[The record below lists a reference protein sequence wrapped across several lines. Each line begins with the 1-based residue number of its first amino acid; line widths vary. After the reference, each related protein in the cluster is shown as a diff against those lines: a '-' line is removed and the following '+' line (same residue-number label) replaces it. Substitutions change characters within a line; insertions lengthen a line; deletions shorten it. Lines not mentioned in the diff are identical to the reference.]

1 MNKKTRHILRGFSIL
16 LFVILFCKMGF
27 SQAEYTLYGFDY
39 VPQSNH
45 LNPAAIPD
53 AKMVI
58 GIPFLSSLAVSA
70 YSTGFSFNDLFTE
83 QGDSLYFNL
92 EPIISGSDAMNYVTA
107 FFDMD
112 IIYFGYKIKKGYLN
126 VGIRHRIYA
135 RAFYATDLL
144 KLAWYGNN
152 AYIGENLDLSPTW
165 VNADEFNSWYAG
177 YAFPIGK
184 RVEMGVR
191 FNINQGISNIHT
203 VKSEVSLRTEKNE
216 ASVYQVYAQTN
227 YQINTSNLSNQKGVG
242 SYFFD
247 FNNFGIS
254 LDLGA
259 TFQVHN
265 QVKLSLSILDLG
277 YISWESDIASYHG
290 AYEEV
295 VFTGVYADPDVK
307 DEDVFQMY
315 SDTLKKLFEPIESSF
330 PYSAAL
336 PARILV
342 GGEYFFKNDANRA
355 SFLFSGRLMHGYFE
369 PSFSLAYDMKVS
381 RVFAFKA
388 SYTYLKYSPFNLG
401 VGIVIDARPFQFYIM
416 TDNIIAPFDLFGTK
430 YMNFHLGF
438 NLVWPRNAKKN
449 GE

>member
-1 MNKKTRHILRGFSIL
+1 ML
-16 LFVILFCKMGF
+16 LFA
-27 SQAEYTLYGFDY
+27 QATFAQAQYILYGLDN

-58 GIPFLSSLAVSA
+58 GIPFLSSLSLSA

-92 EPIISGSDAMNYVTA
+92 DPLVTSSDEMNYLTA
-107 FFDMD
+107 FLDMD

-135 RAFYATDLL
+135 RAFYATDLV

-152 AYIGENLDLSPTW
+152 AYVGEDLDMSPTW

-184 RVEMGVR
+184 YIEMGVR
-191 FNINQGISNIHT
+191 FNINQGLSNIQT
-203 VKSEVSLRTEKNE
+203 SKSEISLRTIEDE
-216 ASVYQVYAQTN
+216 ESVYKVHAQTN
-227 YQINTSNLSNQKGVG
+227 YQINTSNLNGTSTGH
-242 SYFFD
+242 YIFD

-254 LDLGA
+254 LDFGA
-259 TFQVHN
+259 TFQVHE
-265 QVKLSLSILDLG
+265 QVQLSLSVLDLG
-277 YISWESDIASYHG
+277 YISWESNITSYKS

-295 VFTGVYADPDVK
+295 TFTGVYADPDVE
-307 DEDVFQMY
+307 DEDVFQKY
-315 SDTLKKLFEPIESSF
+315 SDSLKSLFEPVESSF
-330 PYSAAL
+330 PYSATL

-342 GGEYFFKNDANRA
+342 GAAYSFKNDANRA
-355 SFLFSGRLMHGYFE
+355 SFLFSGRMMHGYFE
-369 PSFSLAYDMKVS
+369 PSVTLAYDMKVS
-381 RVFAFKA
+381 RVFSFKT

-401 VGIVIDARPFQFYIM
+401 LGIVIEARPFHFYVM
-416 TDNIIAPFDLFGTK
+416 TDNIIAPFNLFGTK
-430 YMNFHLGF
+430 YANIHFGF
-438 NLVWPRNAKKN
+438 NLIWPRNK
-449 GE
+449 EE